1 MDNDVKIILY
11 TALNTNNDIVMYT
24 RKEEE
29 DIKYISRLNKER
41 RAAGKTCSMLRLGRV
56 IDG

>member
-24 RKEEE
+24 RREEE
-29 DIKYISRLNKER
+29 ALKYISRLNDER